1 MRITGGILCRRE
13 LKVPRTGVRPTQDK
27 VRAALFSSLADF
39 VPGTRVLDL
48 FAGSGALGLEAWSRG
63 AASVCWIEADR
74 RVFEVLK
81 QNVTGLCT
89 GEGGD
94 TQCRLGDALQF
105 LRKAGAGEPFSL
117 ILADPPYDR
126 DGEKAW
132 LENTLRAVE
141 KSSILAGRGLLVF
154 EQSAGEAVVER
165 PGWVLLRD
173 RKYGDT
179 RLLIY
184 TRDSGLAKGN
194 AHE

>member
-63 AASVCWIEADR
+63 AASVCWVESDR
-74 RVFEVLK
+74 RAFEVLK
-81 QNVTGLCT
+81 QNVACLCT

-94 TQCRLGDALQF
+94 AQCRLGDALQF
-105 LRKAGAGEPFSL
+105 LRKGGGVEPFSL

-126 DGEKAW
+126 DGKKAW

-141 KSSILAGRGLLVF
+141 ESSILAGRGLLVF